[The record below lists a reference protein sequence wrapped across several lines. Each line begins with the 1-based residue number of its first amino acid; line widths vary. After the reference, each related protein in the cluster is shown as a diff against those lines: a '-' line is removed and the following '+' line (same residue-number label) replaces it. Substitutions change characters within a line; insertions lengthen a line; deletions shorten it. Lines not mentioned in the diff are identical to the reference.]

1 MYVCL
6 ARSRVPPRFFQRKYV
21 GWLAKGSLASDPFST
36 SGLVVM
42 RLVGKDASLEGYPIS
57 FRNMLG

>member
-1 MYVCL
+1 M
-6 ARSRVPPRFFQRKYV
+6 

-42 RLVGKDASLEGYPIS
+42 RLVGNDALVEGYPIS